1 MFIWF
6 LIFYILFDLFDLFDL
21 FYFYKKI
28 DSLIVFYFINQ
39 YKIEIEMASL
49 LKSRFSNVTAILQ
62 KNNAKIVP
70 KTEFLMRFDGCSKGN
85 PGFAA
90 SGAVIY
96 QNDVEIWA
104 GSKLVGYN
112 ETNNYAEYMGL
123 IMGLNKAIEL
133 NITELTVEG
142 DSMLIIKQMN
152 GENKVKSSNLIELY
166 KFATNLKA
174 KFETITFSHIYR
186 KYNTRADELC
196 NLEIEKNGLM

>member
-1 MFIWF
+1 MSSLMKTSFSSVTAA
-6 LIFYILFDLFDLFDL
+6 LLQQKHTKIFP
-21 FYFYKKI
+21 
-28 DSLIVFYFINQ
+28 
-39 YKIEIEMASL
+39 KIE
-49 LKSRFSNVTAILQ
+49 FIL
-62 KNNAKIVP
+62 
-70 KTEFLMRFDGCSKGN
+70 RFDGCSKGN

-133 NITELTVEG
+133 NITNLWVEG
-142 DSMLIIKQMN
+142 DSMLVIKQMN

-166 KFATNLKA
+166 KFATNLKTN
-174 KFETITFSHIYR
+174 FETITFSHIYR

-196 NLEIEKNGLM
+196 NIEIKKHE

>member
-1 MFIWF
+1 
-6 LIFYILFDLFDLFDL
+6 
-21 FYFYKKI
+21 
-28 DSLIVFYFINQ
+28 
-39 YKIEIEMASL
+39 MASL
-49 LKSRFSNVTAILQ
+49 LKSSFSNVTAILQ

-152 GENKVKSSNLIELY
+152 GENKVKSPNLIELY
-166 KFATNLKA
+166 KFADNLKT
-174 KFETITFSHIYR
+174 KFTHITFSHIYR
-186 KYNTRADELC
+186 NFNTRADELC
-196 NLEIEKNGLM
+196 NLEIDKNGSM

>member
-1 MFIWF
+1 MT
-6 LIFYILFDLFDLFDL
+6 
-21 FYFYKKI
+21 
-28 DSLIVFYFINQ
+28 SLM
-39 YKIEIEMASL
+39 KTS
-49 LKSRFSNVTAILQ
+49 FSNVTALLLQ
-62 KNNAKIVP
+62 QKHAKIFP
-70 KTEFLMRFDGCSKGN
+70 KIEFILRFDGCSKGN

-96 QNDVEIWA
+96 QNDVEIWS

-133 NITELTVEG
+133 NITNLCVEG
-142 DSMLIIKQMN
+142 DSMLVIKQMN

-166 KFATNLKA
+166 NFATNLKT

-196 NLEIEKNGLM
+196 NIEIKNMNKHE